1 MIWGGTS
8 IEGCTH
14 LCSLVICTP
23 TAIRYQHEIFGP
35 TVRSY
40 AGEVAPGFLL
50 VHDSSW
56 PCVERLSRQ
65 FLEDEGFDT
74 AGLPPHSPALNPTEL
89 LWDIVFRSVW
99 LCQVATMLSG
109 MHTRMWGPY
118 KLLSTVFELLRQAS
132 AFYQNFIAAFLLL
145 RFERLM

>member
-89 LWDIVFRSVW
+89 LWDIVF
-99 LCQVATMLSG
+99 
-109 MHTRMWGPY
+109 
-118 KLLSTVFELLRQAS
+118 
-132 AFYQNFIAAFLLL
+132 
-145 RFERLM
+145 